1 MPPLHDDRTSPTCPL
16 LNAILKHADCPMIRC
31 ISLCNVRTNL
41 ELTTWDFETL
51 KAAFVAFLETN
62 GVAMACI
69 VEVIDSAP
77 FGS

>member
-1 MPPLHDDRTSPTCPL
+1 
-16 LNAILKHADCPMIRC
+16 MIRC